1 MKVVILP
8 EVIDYLEEL
17 TFTLFEKGYF
27 SYYEVACKYID
38 DLFDDILLNLPLKPK
53 KKAPGNFS
61 KFGKDL
67 FFVSYTP
74 NKRTT
79 WYIFFNVKD
88 DRYLIRHIS
97 NNHIAGKY
105 FNKFK

>member
-53 KKAPGNFS
+53 KRLPEIFQNLVKIYFS
-61 KFGKDL
+61 
-67 FFVSYTP
+67 
-74 NKRTT
+74 
-79 WYIFFNVKD
+79 
-88 DRYLIRHIS
+88 
-97 NNHIAGKY
+97 
-105 FNKFK
+105 